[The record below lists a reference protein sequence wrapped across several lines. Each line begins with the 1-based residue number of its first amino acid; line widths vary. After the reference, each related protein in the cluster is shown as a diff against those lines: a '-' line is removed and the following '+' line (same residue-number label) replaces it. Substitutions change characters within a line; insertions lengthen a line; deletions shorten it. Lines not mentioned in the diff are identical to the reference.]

1 MSTFHSLKVSDVR
14 RETPEAVSVAFEIP
28 DSLQSK
34 FQFKQGQYITLKKAF
49 DGEEAR
55 RSYSVCVGPNDGEL
69 RVAIKEVPGGLFST
83 YANRELSIGDELE
96 VMEPTGRFY
105 TDLDSSTSRSYVAF
119 AAGSGIT
126 PVISN
131 MKAVLEEEPNSR
143 FTLFFG
149 NKSQETIIFKR
160 EIEGLKNK
168 YMDRVAVYHVI
179 SRENLGI
186 DIFHGRIDEE
196 KVKIYCDGLIDTAST
211 DHYFLCG
218 PEEMINTV
226 RTELESRGVDKAKIH
241 FELFAAPSDP
251 KAKKEL
257 KQTEVKELDSAL
269 TVILDG
275 EENKLDLS
283 SKGQSILDA
292 ALNSGMD
299 VPYACKGAVCMT
311 CKAKVLK
318 GEVRMDMNYALT
330 DDEVEEGYVLTCQSH
345 PTSEEAVVS
354 YDD

>member
-1 MSTFHSLKVSDVR
+1 MNTFHSLKVCDVR
-14 RETPEAVSVAFEIP
+14 RETPEAVSVAFEVP
-28 DSLQSK
+28 ASLKSN
-34 FQFKQGQYITLKKAF
+34 FQFTQGQYITIKKDF
-49 DGEEAR
+49 DGKEAR
-55 RSYSVCVGPNDGEL
+55 RSYSVCVSPNEGEL

-83 YANRELSIGDELE
+83 YANQELQAGDVLE
-96 VMEPTGRFY
+96 VMEPTGRFF
-105 TDLDSSTSRSYVAF
+105 TELNPNNQKNYVGF

-131 MKAVLEEEPNSR
+131 MKAILETEPNSS

-149 NKSQETIIFKR
+149 NKGQETIIFKR

-186 DIFHGRIDEE
+186 EIFHGRIDEE
-196 KVKIYCDGLIDTAST
+196 KVKIYCDGLFDT
-211 DHYFLCG
+211 DMVDDYFLCG
-218 PEEMINTV
+218 PEEMINIV
-226 RTELESRGVDKAKIH
+226 KSELEARGVDKKKVH

-257 KQTEVKELDSAL
+257 KHSDVKEMDSHL

-330 DDEVEEGYVLTCQSH
+330 DEEVEEGYVLTCQSH